1 MAKSRVQQAAIAVSM
16 KKAGKKPKSL
26 PKAQKGKSQNDKYV
40 PGGRLTQKELSALAH
55 QRRGMPPLNDKGD
68 SFVKKSGP
76 IRNELGF
83 LNPAQVKQLKEYMN
97 KSSTAEK
104 IYQALPNVGRMF
116 GKSAADIPKHSKLK
130 YQKKGGVVTKKKR

>member
-1 MAKSRVQQAAIAVSM
+1 MAKSRAQQAAIAVSM

-26 PKAQKGKSQNDKYV
+26 PKAQNGKYV

-55 QRRGMPPLNDKGD
+55 QRRGMSPLDDKGD
-68 SFVKKSGP
+68 FFVKESGP
-76 IRNELGF
+76 IKNKLGF

-97 KSSTAEK
+97 KSSTSEK

-130 YQKKGGVVTKKKR
+130 YQKKGGIVTKKKR